1 MGEEELYVY
10 IFLRRGREEL
20 CVCVYVCVCWGGAWV
35 KNKQGNQ
42 RPIAFSYPSL

>member
-20 CVCVYVCVCWGGAWV
+20 CVCVYVCVLGRGLGEEQTGEPEA
-35 KNKQGNQ
+35 N
-42 RPIAFSYPSL
+42 RLFIP